1 MYRQGVSLLIISML
15 MTANLFVM
23 TGISLLSQKAEAQAL
38 QLRVSAADRLE
49 FENHFFGSQI
59 VQIIIDDP
67 GATDPD
73 ESTVGLIV
81 NGFNNPKVHLSD
93 GLWYT
98 FIAEDQGF
106 AILIDV
112 LTDGIRDNSI
122 RVSKAANDAPSPV
135 LIGGTN
141 FNIVTAQDDSFVAE
155 IEVVGGFPFVEVN
168 QNDIFPTLP
177 QPFFE
182 GAPTINPDLRIG
194 TGASEVGIT
203 DDFCTVAGG
212 GLSTGTATPGDPDC
226 DWPYV
231 RLIGLEETSTVE
243 IRAGSES
250 LTLIFDDFADSIL
263 SSIDRNSKYPL
274 KAEVITSFTDYM
286 WNINPVEEDSIFFVL
301 DRVTGNPNRI
311 LYQPVP
317 NFDPAGNG
325 QNFPDLFPVFT
336 SSPGMEF
343 DERQV
348 LELDQEGVG
357 VLAFVN
363 AFSQNG
369 NTLVTFVQEP
379 FTRIF
384 ENARRTVAFDT
395 AVNVFNTAG
404 ANIGPASAGDLL
416 PAIPMFEGDPNL
428 GVFDN
433 TLEAA
438 GGRATLFT
446 AIKDRVAS
454 FDYFDIIN
462 SVRMTTH
469 DGFTSVDREIYN
481 SGDRAVFTVT
491 DPDQN
496 LRSKISEEP
505 SGRESA
511 SFIKVGNPFPLVN
524 TNPAAGISSTSI
536 DTVARLWAATFL
548 QAGAG
553 GAVLPD
559 ATTFGIAGG
568 GAGANVFADA
578 DNDNVIDMGFGAG
591 EGTERFHVDG
601 TAAGGPDIV
610 EITGVNLPAENRQLA
625 LVFTPPLIGG
635 SPATSIIVDTA
646 LTLDGINDFLD
657 IQDITGN
664 EILGQVRVDNLF
676 DGTPTADQL
685 ENFLVQVAQIRDQ
698 TGGILG
704 RTVNTGIVGTAVY
717 DVRMPNYNL
726 VHVDLTDLQ
735 TTFNFGE
742 ALVKIDAIDP
752 SCISAVVATAFAET
766 CVHASQVVDFQI
778 VETDARDTDALPTTG
793 DDTNEPIDEPALPAG
808 GLDSWSS
815 QITDGFEVPV
825 ADQETGFDR
834 DPLAQ
839 RISVGAFRPLDLESV
854 ALANGGTTNDRIRV
868 TLLLLA
874 GVDAGAQAAG
884 FDPDEPVE
892 TISVASQ
899 RVVVDI
905 GGLGTVFDP
914 APTGTT
920 PDSIVSP
927 EGHAFSNLAYRLEL
941 DEEGSNSS
949 VFTGRA
955 DFMTFLQLDTV
966 PDVLNDIVLTGDPLK
981 IWMPN
986 RFIPPNRLS
995 FTNLDEDVVQFFREV
1010 SATFIYET
1018 DDGEI
1023 SWDKEWYRPQA
1034 HAALTIEDEDL
1045 NRKPDAIE
1053 RYSLPLGG
1061 FISIELGKSRI
1072 DDACA
1077 KTDPTCFLAH
1087 VDASLRETGSDTGIF
1102 KAQIDMPARLRL
1114 ADGNVIDTNRDD
1126 LEIRYIDIRD
1136 RSSVRQEF
1144 DATTNVLT
1152 EVGII
1157 VLDRNAYP
1165 QGTGIP
1171 PDSTLLGPVM
1181 YINITKGFF
1190 TQDPDLRDVFD
1201 LTRTVD
1207 FSEESGKTNDIRDT
1221 FEIRIF
1227 NGGGVNPIIYS
1238 ANPANDI
1245 RNGGTHFPLLDR
1257 NQNEV
1262 KQAVESG
1269 PNTNLY
1275 EFEFMIYCPDAIP
1288 TLQPLLSAPI
1298 CTDIINNIP
1307 FFRANSPIEVIFN
1320 DPEDDSGTPE
1330 DVEANAVIQP
1340 ITGLFGSDKPAY
1352 RLGEQQIIWIV
1363 EPDRDLDSK
1372 TIEFIPFNEF
1382 FVITDKADEI
1392 PLDILIFVLGLLGEF
1407 ITTYTGFVETEPNSG
1422 VFAILAPEGVVDE
1435 VVIDRGE
1442 QAELIHFDKSPSG
1455 GGDEIRVELEIDIL
1469 EFEPEIRF
1477 SKEEYTPF
1485 DEVQVSIISTDADSE
1500 PNEID
1505 LAEVMIS
1512 SSSQSGFILNIP
1524 ETGLNTGIFEEDF
1537 DLTPNRDMFTGD
1549 LLAIREDGISVEFR
1563 IDEDTVVTKSVFVNY
1578 HIGNVMFDRD
1588 QYRTD
1593 NRAVLR
1599 VIDPDQNI
1607 NPDTIDT
1614 LDTRIWSTTDRGGLL
1629 VTLRETGDRTGVFE
1643 EFVTFTTDEESSGTR
1658 LRVLEGDTMTAKYT
1672 DRTLPAPAALDN
1684 DGVFTVEV
1692 EELFASALI
1701 GSTGPPLERA
1711 ILSEPML
1718 VNQDG
1723 MAIERV
1729 EVGQQVLIQSE
1740 IRNEQKT
1747 VQEFAYIV
1755 QIKDSDGITIASSW
1769 TSGQLFAN
1777 DSIITAQSWIPERTG
1792 EYEIE
1797 IFVWAAIDN
1806 PDPLS
1811 ATRTMNVTV

>member
-1 MYRQGVSLLIISML
+1 ML
-15 MTANLFVM
+15 MSANLFII
-23 TGISLLSQKAEAQAL
+23 TGISLFSQRVEAQTL
-38 QLRVSAADRLE
+38 QLRVSAAERLG

-59 VQIIIDDP
+59 VQIIVDDP

-73 ESTVGLIV
+73 ESTVGLVI
-81 NGFNNPKVHLSD
+81 NGFNSFKVHLSD

-98 FIAEDQGF
+98 YFAEDQGF
-106 AILIDV
+106 SILADI
-112 LTDGIRDNSI
+112 LSDGVRDSVI
-122 RVSKAANDAPSPV
+122 VVSKAFNDAPSPSI
-135 LIGGTN
+135 IGGTSYT
-141 FNIVTAQDDSFVAE
+141 ILTATTAPLLAPDSFIAE
-155 IEVVGGFPFVEVN
+155 IEVVGGFPFVELN
-168 QNDIFPTLP
+168 QIDIFPTLP
-177 QPFFE
+177 PPFFE
-182 GAPTINPDLRIG
+182 EQLPAANVINADLRIG
-194 TGASEVGIT
+194 AAEGDG
-203 DDFCTVAGG
+203 DCTVGDG
-212 GLSTGTATPGDPDC
+212 GLSTGIGTEGDPDC
-226 DWPYV
+226 DWPYI

-250 LTLIFDDFADSIL
+250 VTLIFDDFADSIV
-263 SSIDRNSKYPL
+263 SSIDRENKYPL
-274 KAEVITSFTDYM
+274 RAEVITSFTDFM
-286 WNINPVEEDSIFFVL
+286 WNINPVEEDSVFFVL

-317 NFDPAGNG
+317 NFDPAGDG

-348 LELDQEGVG
+348 LELDQEGVS
-357 VLAFVN
+357 VLAFAN
-363 AFSQNG
+363 AFSQTG

-379 FTRIF
+379 FARIF
-384 ENARRTVAFDT
+384 ENARRTVVFDA

-404 ANIGPASAGDLL
+404 ADIGPAVAGDLL
-416 PAIPMFEGDPNL
+416 PVIPMFEGDPNL
-428 GVFDN
+428 AVFDN

-446 AIKDRVAS
+446 ATKDRVAS

-462 SVRMTTH
+462 SAPMTTH
-469 DGFTSVDREIYN
+469 DGFTSVDREIYD

-511 SFIKVGNPFPLVN
+511 SFIRVGNPFPLVN
-524 TNPAAGISSTSI
+524 TNPAAGISNTSI
-536 DTVARLWAATFL
+536 DTVTRLWATTFL

-553 GAVLPD
+553 GAALPD

-578 DNDNVIDMGFGAG
+578 DNDNTIDMGFGAG
-591 EGTERFHVDG
+591 EGTERFHADG

-610 EITGVNLPAENRQLA
+610 EITGANLPAENRQLA

-635 SPATSIIVDTA
+635 SPATSIIVDTT
-646 LTLDGINDFLD
+646 LTLDSINDFLD

-704 RTVNTGIVGTAVY
+704 QTVNTGIVGTTVY
-717 DVRMPNYNL
+717 DVRMPKYNL
-726 VHVDLTDLQ
+726 VHIDLTDLQ
-735 TTFNFGE
+735 TSFNFGK
-742 ALVKIDAIDP
+742 ALVKIDTIDP

-778 VETDARDTDALPTTG
+778 VETDARDTDALATTG
-793 DDTNEPIDEPALPAG
+793 DDVNDPVDEPALPAG

-815 QITDGFEVPV
+815 QITDAFEVPV

-839 RISVGAFRPLDLESV
+839 RIGVGAFRPMDLESV

-874 GVDAGAQAAG
+874 GVDASAQAAG

-892 TISVASQ
+892 TISAASQ

-905 GGLGTVFDP
+905 GGLGAIFDP
-914 APTGTT
+914 APTDTT

-927 EGHAFSNLAYRLEL
+927 EGHGFSNLVYRLEL

-949 VFTGRA
+949 VFSGRA

-966 PDVLNDIVLTGDPLK
+966 PDVLNDIVLTGDPLR

-1010 SATFIYET
+1010 STTFIYET

-1034 HAALTIEDEDL
+1034 RAALTLEDEDL

-1061 FISIELGKSRI
+1061 FISIELGKNRI

-1114 ADGNVIDTNRDD
+1114 ADGSIVNTNRDD

-1152 EVGII
+1152 AVGTV
-1157 VLDRNAYP
+1157 VLDRSSYP
-1165 QGTGIP
+1165 LGVGIP

-1190 TQDPDLRDVFD
+1190 TQDPELRDVFD

-1207 FSEESGKTNDIRDT
+1207 FSNESGKPNDIRDT

-1288 TLQPLLSAPI
+1288 TLQPLLSTPI
-1298 CTDIINNIP
+1298 CTDIISNVP
-1307 FFRANSPIEVIFN
+1307 FFKANSPIEVIFN
-1320 DPEDDSGTPE
+1320 DPQDDSGTPE
-1330 DVEANAVIQP
+1330 DVEAAAVIQP
-1340 ITGLFGSDKPAY
+1340 ITAQLGSDKPAY
-1352 RLGEQQIIWIV
+1352 RLGEQEIIWIV
-1363 EPDRDLDSK
+1363 EPDRNLDSK

-1382 FVITDKADEI
+1382 FVITDKADEL
-1392 PLDILIFVLGLLGEF
+1392 PLDILIFVLNLLGEF

-1442 QAELIHFDKSPSG
+1442 QAELIFFDSSSSG
-1455 GGDEIRVELEIDIL
+1455 GGETRVELEIDIL

-1505 LAEVMIS
+1505 IAQVLVS
-1512 SSSQSGFILNIP
+1512 SSSQSGFLVNVP
-1524 ETGLNTGIFEEDF
+1524 ETGLHTGIFEEDF

-1549 LLAIREDGISVEFR
+1549 LIAIREDGISVEFR

-1588 QYRTD
+1588 QYRTTD
-1593 NRAVLR
+1593 RAVVR
-1599 VIDPDQNI
+1599 VIDPDENM

-1614 LDTRIWSTTDRGGLL
+1614 LDARIWSTSDRGGLL

-1692 EELFASALI
+1692 EELFASSLI

-1711 ILSEPML
+1711 ILSEPIL

-1723 MAIERV
+1723 LQIEQV
-1729 EVGQQVLIQSE
+1729 EVGRQVLIQSE
-1740 IRNEQKT
+1740 IRNDQNKM
-1747 VQEFAYIV
+1747 QEFAYIV
-1755 QIKDSDGITIASSW
+1755 QVKDSNGVTISMSW
-1769 TSGQLFAN
+1769 TSGQLFAK
-1777 DSIITAQSWIPERTG
+1777 DSILTAQSWIPENVG

-1797 IFVWAAIDN
+1797 VFVWESVDN
-1806 PDPLS
+1806 PNPLS
-1811 ATRTMNVTV
+1811 PVRSIRVSVAPS